1 MKNQAPNSGNRAA
14 RRAANNANPQAA
26 RSAPANRGAVKAP
39 QAAPVAPPRTAPQP
53 RRAPLPAAAP
63 GRSAR
68 RRRQNS
74 LPVPL
79 WVLAVAASVVVVV
92 VLALLS
98 NHPPTAQLTNT
109 IAPPNG
115 ATAPDFSATA
125 ADDKTYSLSQFRGS
139 PVLVEFMAPWCSHC
153 QAEAPMFN
161 QIHDTYAPKGVQML
175 GVSSTPYGHTYD
187 QTNS

>member
-1 MKNQAPNSGNRAA
+1 M
-14 RRAANNANPQAA
+14 
-26 RSAPANRGAVKAP
+26 
-39 QAAPVAPPRTAPQP
+39 
-53 RRAPLPAAAP
+53 
-63 GRSAR
+63 
-68 RRRQNS
+68 
-74 LPVPL
+74 
-79 WVLAVAASVVVVV
+79 WVLAVAASVVVIV

-125 ADDKTYSLSQFRGS
+125 ADDKSYSLAQFRGS

-161 QIHDTYAPKGVQML
+161 QIHDTYTAKGVQML
-175 GVSSTPYGHTYD
+175 GVSASPYGHTYD
-187 QTNS
+187 QTNSPPIAMDDLKWFSTTYSVTYPLLFDPELKAANAYAIQAYPTVYIVDKAGTIQSHFVYPFDQPTLTAELDKALAAK